1 MAAALAPMEAL
12 LAAELPEGAGWQYEP
27 KWDGFRC
34 LARRDGAEVTLTS
47 KSGKPLARYFPEV
60 VEMLHGVAEKR
71 FLLDGEL
78 IISVGDVLSFDA
90 LQLRLHPAESRVRK
104 LAKETPAELMLFDL
118 LELGGK
124 SLLDQPLAKR
134 REALQRFFA
143 RNAVPGM
150 HLSPVT
156 TDRDAAL
163 AWLEQSGG
171 ALDGVIAKRLDL
183 EYRPG
188 ERAMIKVKQQRTADC
203 VVGGFRYAEKK
214 KEVGSLLLGLYDDQG
229 LLDHVGFTSAI
240 PAKDRPALTKKL
252 EKLIQPPG
260 FTGNAPGGPS
270 RWNTARTTQWQ
281 PLKPLARGRGA
292 LRPGDRAPLSPR
304 HRLPALAARQGAAA
318 MYLRAARAGAQAIRA
333 PGAVRAM
340 TQKLMADLFDTPLI
354 AGLKYEE
361 ELIGDA
367 EERALIERLSVLDL
381 TPFRFH
387 GWLGNRKTQSFGWR
401 YDFDDRASR
410 GPSRCRTGSSR

>member
-1 MAAALAPMEAL
+1 MEAL
-12 LAAELPEGAGWQYEP
+12 LAAELPEGDSWQFEP

-34 LARRDGAEVTLTS
+34 LARRAAAEVTLTS
-47 KSGKPLARYFPEV
+47 KSGKPLGRYFPDV
-60 VEMLHGVAEKR
+60 VELLAGLKDR
-71 FLLDGEL
+71 DFLVDGEL
-78 IISVGDVLSFDA
+78 IIPAGDALSFEA

-104 LAKETPAELMLFDL
+104 LAAANPAELMLFDL
-118 LELGGK
+118 LELGGT

-156 TDRDAAL
+156 IDRDAAL

-183 EYRPG
+183 AYRSG

-214 KEVGSLLLGLYDDQG
+214 KEVGSLLLGLYDDEG

-240 PAKDRPALTKKL
+240 PAKDRPALTTKL

-260 FTGNAPGGPS
+260 FTGSAPGGPS
-270 RWNTARTTQWQ
+270 RWNSARTTQWQ
-281 PLKPLARGRGA
+281 PLKPL
-292 LRPGDRAPLSPR
+292 L
-304 HRLPALAARQGAAA
+304 
-318 MYLRAARAGAQAIRA
+318 
-333 PGAVRAM
+333 VV
-340 TQKLMADLFDTPLI
+340 
-354 AGLKYEE
+354 E
-361 ELIGDA
+361 
-367 EERALIERLSVLDL
+367 V
-381 TPFRFH
+381 
-387 GWLGNRKTQSFGWR
+387 R
-401 YDFDDRASR
+401 YDQVTARRFRHGTGFLRWRPDKAPRQCTFEQLAPELK
-410 GPSRCRTGSSR
+410 PSELQELFAQ